1 MEVRNLSLTHYIN
14 RMVHK
19 RYFSFVRYGDGEWKA
34 LTQQGRQNGR
44 DQWIS
49 AKLHNHIN
57 RSFLD
62 CPKKGIY
69 FGLQGNIAR
78 NSHDALKYLRKHHLE
93 IAWVDAD
100 VFHHASRDGILFP
113 LIRQLRKMRVVI
125 VGPDFLRRQSKKI
138 LKYKQFVAVPPK
150 NAYGNYQSIVDAIR
164 LARNKLG
171 DGVVY
176 SFCTGPTSEM
186 LIQDLFPEM
195 PKNFFIDFGSLWDI
209 FCGHR
214 SRGYHRTTS
223 YSDAKIHKNL
233 GLRT

>member
-1 MEVRNLSLTHYIN
+1 MKARDLSLAHYIN

-49 AKLHNHIN
+49 AKLHDHMN

-62 CPKKGIY
+62 CPKSGIY
-69 FGLQGNIAR
+69 FGIQGNMIRSPDVAQR
-78 NSHDALKYLRKHHLE
+78 YLRKYHLK

-125 VGPDFLRRQSKKI
+125 VGPNFLRRPIRKVV
-138 LKYKQFVAVPPK
+138 KYKQFIAVPSK
-150 NAYGNYQSIVDAIR
+150 NAYGSYQSLTDTIR
-164 LARNKLG
+164 LAHNKLG

-176 SFCTGPTSEM
+176 SFSTGPTSEM

-195 PKNFFIDFGSLWDI
+195 PKNFLIDFGSLWDI

-214 SRGYHRTTS
+214 SRGYHRTTN
-223 YSDAKIHKNL
+223 YSDEKIHRNL

>member
-1 MEVRNLSLTHYIN
+1 MKARNLPLKHYIN

-34 LTQQGRQNGR
+34 LTKDKRQNGR
-44 DQWIS
+44 AQWIS
-49 AKLHNHIN
+49 ARLHNHMN

-62 CPKKGIY
+62 CPKSGIY
-69 FGLQGNIAR
+69 FGIQANIMR
-78 NSHDALKYLRKHHLE
+78 NPGLAQKYLRQHHLK

-100 VFHHASRDGILFP
+100 VFHHASRDGILFS

-125 VGPDFLRRQSKKI
+125 IGPNFLRRGCKKI
-138 LKYKQFVAVPPK
+138 AKYKQFIAVPSK
-150 NAYGNYQSIVDAIR
+150 NAYGSYQLIIDGIR
-164 LARNKLG
+164 LAHKG

-176 SFCTGPTSEM
+176 SFSTGPTSEM

-195 PKNFFIDFGSLWDI
+195 PRYYLIDFGSLWDI

-214 SRGYHRTTS
+214 SRGYHRTINYPVS
-223 YSDAKIHKNL
+223 KIHRNL
-233 GLRT
+233 GLKT